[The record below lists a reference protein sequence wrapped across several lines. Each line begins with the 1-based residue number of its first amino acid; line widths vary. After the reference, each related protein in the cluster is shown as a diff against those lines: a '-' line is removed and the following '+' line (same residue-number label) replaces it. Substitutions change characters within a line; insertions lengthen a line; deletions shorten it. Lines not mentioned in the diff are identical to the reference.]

1 MVGMPIRPSDSV
13 APAAGRPA
21 GLASGTHVPA
31 GVRQLGLA
39 ALTGG
44 IALVVAWF
52 ALDLSLEAMSM
63 RWASGATGDQMLHYI
78 VSASAI
84 DHSLF
89 TPNLRLGFPENQNL
103 FFAPMYDPA
112 SAVALSAGSLV
123 ISDPVLLLNV
133 YQLGGFFV
141 TGVAG
146 YLMFRAL
153 RVRELTSVVFGAV
166 FALAPFHFERV
177 ELGHAFVANYWGV
190 AVLVVLVLVAGGDGA
205 DPIAKWADASQS
217 PKGPVVRRLVA
228 ILIMTFAL
236 SLTNSY
242 YYVFAAIIIAGVIVV
257 RGVVLL
263 VARRGVR
270 SLLWPVVTLGS
281 LVVFVGVQLAILSLN
296 FGDRYQKYFSER
308 LPLES
313 EQHAGKITTLL
324 LPWPGSGIPG
334 VSSRVEAYAQ
344 YTSVSPYA
352 EPTGMSV
359 LAILGIAL
367 LVIWALGRFVLPSTT
382 AGRPAATVLTD
393 TRLSVLALAFWIGLL
408 FYVVGGLGYLFAVLV
423 TPEIRSWVRL
433 SIVLATIGL
442 AFLAVLIDATARRL
456 WSLLAVL
463 GVVVVI
469 AAVDQVAGVP
479 RAVDLQPTSDA
490 DLRALVAQADS
501 ELERDCGVAQLPV
514 KGFPESGPILGLGDY
529 ELGLP
534 YVVGADSTLR
544 WSYGGVSGTHSGDF
558 WKDADDPS
566 SFARAVSESGA
577 CAIYVDRAAFES
589 DGEWEAYV
597 DAVYGD
603 DWTFIGN
610 PDGRQVIVAP

>member
-1 MVGMPIRPSDSV
+1 MPFRSTDSV
-13 APAAGRPA
+13 APAVSRPA
-21 GLASGTHVPA
+21 GFASGSRVPA
-31 GVRQLGLA
+31 VVIRLGLA
-39 ALTGG
+39 ALTGA

-52 ALDLSLEAMSM
+52 ALGLSLETLSM
-63 RWASGATGDQMLHYI
+63 RWASGATGDHMLHYI

-84 DHSLF
+84 DHTLF

-112 SAVALSAGSLV
+112 SALVLSAGSLV
-123 ISDPVLLLNV
+123 VSDPVLLLNV

-153 RVRELTSVVFGAV
+153 RVRDLTAVVFGVV

-190 AVLVVLVLVAGGDGA
+190 AVLVVLVLIAGGDGA
-205 DPIAKWADASQS
+205 DPIARWADAAPS
-217 PKGPVVRRLVA
+217 PRGPIVRRLVA
-228 ILIMTFAL
+228 ILAMTFAL

-242 YYVFAAIIIAGVIVV
+242 YYVFAAIILACVIGV
-257 RGVVLL
+257 RAVVLL

-281 LVVFVGVQLAILSLN
+281 LVAFVGIQLAILSLN

-313 EQHAGKITTLL
+313 EQHSGKITTLL

-344 YTSVSPYA
+344 QTSVSPYA

-359 LAILGIAL
+359 LAIIGIAL
-367 LVIWALGRFVLPSTT
+367 LVIWALGRFVLPSTGG
-382 AGRPAATVLTD
+382 GRPVAAVLTD
-393 TRLSVLALAFWIGLL
+393 PRLSVLALAFWIGLL

-442 AFLAVLIDATARRL
+442 AFLAVLVDATARRT
-456 WSLLAVL
+456 WMLAAGL
-463 GVVVVI
+463 GVVVLI

-479 RAVDLQPTSDA
+479 RAVDLEPTADT
-490 DLRALVAQADS
+490 DLRALVAEADA
-501 ELERDCGVAQLPV
+501 ELEPDCGVAQLPV
-514 KGFPESGPILGLGDY
+514 KGFPESGPILALGDY

-534 YVVGADSTLR
+534 YVVGGDSTLR
-544 WSYGGVSGTHSGDF
+544 WSYGGVSGTRSGDF
-558 WKDADDPS
+558 WKDVDDPS
-566 SFARAVSESGA
+566 SFADAVEESGA
-577 CAIYVDRAAFES
+577 CAIYVDRAAF
-589 DGEWEAYV
+589 DDDAEWEAYV
-597 DAVYGD
+597 DAAYGD
-603 DWTFIGN
+603 DWTYIGD
-610 PDGRQVIVAP
+610 PDGRQVILAPR